1 MYSSYLRPLL
11 AGKAIHA
18 APSPNRIYGGI
29 DMKLLLI
36 EDDISLCQILKR
48 QFQNENIETV
58 ICHTG
63 NNGMKEAHAQKFDII
78 ILDCMLPDKNGI
90 DILKQF
96 LFDKISTPVIM
107 LTALGT
113 LQDKLNGLENGAD
126 DYIVKPFEFDE
137 LLARIHSVLRRSDRI
152 ANTDYNYGDITY
164 NIESHEMKCGTE
176 IVQLSQKEAQVF
188 EILVRE
194 AGKFI
199 AKDTIIDYV
208 WGEDSYIDSGN
219 LGNYIYFLRNRLKSI
234 HSKVTIKTAHGTGY
248 ALFFGD
254 LND

>member
-1 MYSSYLRPLL
+1 MR
-11 AGKAIHA
+11 
-18 APSPNRIYGGI
+18 
-29 DMKLLLI
+29 
-36 EDDISLCQILKR
+36 DDISLCQILKR

-152 ANTDYNYGDITY
+152 ANTDYHYGDITY
-164 NIESHEMKCGTE
+164 NIESHEMRCGKE
-176 IVQLSQKEAQVF
+176 IVQLSQKEALVF

-199 AKDTIIDYV
+199 AKDTHY
-208 WGEDSYIDSGN
+208 
-219 LGNYIYFLRNRLKSI
+219 
-234 HSKVTIKTAHGTGY
+234 
-248 ALFFGD
+248 
-254 LND
+254 